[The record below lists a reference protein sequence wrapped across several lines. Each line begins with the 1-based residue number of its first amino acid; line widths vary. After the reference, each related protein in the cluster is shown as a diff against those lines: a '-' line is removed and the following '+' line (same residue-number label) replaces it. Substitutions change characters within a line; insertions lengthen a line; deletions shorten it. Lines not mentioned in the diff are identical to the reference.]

1 MIATSESTI
10 ETTETTEMTS
20 QSTITKIVVID
31 SERSYVDALGLALE
45 LTSDLR
51 IVAQNGEV
59 QKGLA
64 DVRRMDADLLIAAT
78 LPKSTPDGL
87 SLVDFLCQD
96 SSSRVPAI
104 PVVFLTAYPNSALA
118 AAAKLYRNVSV
129 VSKQLPVSEVVRNIR
144 TAIGGEEVFAGVH
157 SDPYGLSPAEFE
169 VLEFLVI
176 GKNAASIA
184 QDMHLSI
191 HAIRARIR
199 SLLAKTSSRSQLE
212 AVAKAISHGIVA
224 PPHLRGKA

>member
-96 SSSRVPAI
+96 SSRVPAI

-118 AAAKLYRNVSV
+118 AAAKLYRDVSV
-129 VSKQLPVSEVVRNIR
+129 VSKQLPVTEVVRNIR
-144 TAIGGEEVFAGVH
+144 TAVGGEEVFAGVH

-224 PPHLRGKA
+224 PPHLRGTA

>member
-1 MIATSESTI
+1 MVATSESTI
-10 ETTETTEMTS
+10 ETTEMTP

-96 SSSRVPAI
+96 SSRVPAI

-129 VSKQLPVSEVVRNIR
+129 VSKQLPVTEVVRNIR

>member
-1 MIATSESTI
+1 MIATSESTT

-96 SSSRVPAI
+96 SSRVPAI

-129 VSKQLPVSEVVRNIR
+129 VSKQLPVTEVVRNIR

-224 PPHLRGKA
+224 PPHLPGKA

>member
-51 IVAQNGEV
+51 IVAQNREV

-96 SSSRVPAI
+96 SSRVPAI
-104 PVVFLTAYPNSALA
+104 PVVFLTAYPSSALA
-118 AAAKLYRNVSV
+118 AAAKLYRDVSV
-129 VSKQLPVSEVVRNIR
+129 VSKQLPVTEVVRNIR

-224 PPHLRGKA
+224 PPHLRGTA

>member
-1 MIATSESTI
+1 MIAISESTI

-96 SSSRVPAI
+96 SSRVPAI
-104 PVVFLTAYPNSALA
+104 PVVFLTAYPNPALA

-129 VSKQLPVSEVVRNIR
+129 VSKQLPVTEVVRNIR

>member
-96 SSSRVPAI
+96 SSRVPAI

-118 AAAKLYRNVSV
+118 AAAKLYRDVSV
-129 VSKQLPVSEVVRNIR
+129 VSKQLPVTEVVRNIR

-224 PPHLRGKA
+224 PPHLRGTA

>member
-78 LPKSTPDGL
+78 LPKSTPDG
-87 SLVDFLCQD
+87 
-96 SSSRVPAI
+96 
-104 PVVFLTAYPNSALA
+104 
-118 AAAKLYRNVSV
+118 
-129 VSKQLPVSEVVRNIR
+129 PVSYTHLTLPTI
-144 TAIGGEEVFAGVH
+144 
-157 SDPYGLSPAEFE
+157 L
-169 VLEFLVI
+169 LV
-176 GKNAASIA
+176 
-184 QDMHLSI
+184 
-191 HAIRARIR
+191 
-199 SLLAKTSSRSQLE
+199 
-212 AVAKAISHGIVA
+212 
-224 PPHLRGKA
+224 